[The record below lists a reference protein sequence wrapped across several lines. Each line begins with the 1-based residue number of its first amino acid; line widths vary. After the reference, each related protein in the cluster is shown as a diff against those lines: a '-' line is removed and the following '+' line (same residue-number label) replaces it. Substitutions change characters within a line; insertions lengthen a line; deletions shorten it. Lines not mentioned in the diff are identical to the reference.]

1 MNIKTAIPLLIPLVF
16 LQSCLGDPDP
26 LPESIDTYHYYYN
39 NLLESYDLR
48 WEINNVLIGSGHSYG
63 YPAQA
68 IVSLD
73 MPEQEVLISAHNSD
87 NSQLIDSLSFTMYE
101 NNAYMIAVMGT
112 EEEPHLICEWL
123 DMRSPSPGMVKYRFL
138 HTSEALGPVD
148 IYVGG
153 DQQEHLVLEGL
164 DYTQLSDYLESSQQE
179 LWTSVIV
186 TPASILP
193 ADSTIIEYL
202 ANNVFETGWIHLCI
216 LEHTSSSPE
225 SSFQI
230 TVDDHPVY

>member
-1 MNIKTAIPLLIPLVF
+1 MNRKITILLLIPLMF

-26 LPESIDTYHYYYN
+26 LPETIDTYHYYYN

-48 WEINNVLIGSGHSYG
+48 WDINEVLIGSGHSYG
-63 YPAQA
+63 FPAQA

-73 MPEQEVLISAHNSD
+73 MPEQDVLIRASNSD
-87 NSQLIDSLSFTMYE
+87 NGQLIDSLSYTMFE

-112 EEEPHLICEWL
+112 EEEPHLICETL
-123 DMRSPSPGMVKYRFL
+123 DPRAPSPGMVKYRFL
-138 HTSEALGPVD
+138 QTSEALGPVD

-153 DQQEHLVLEGL
+153 DLEEHLVLEAM
-164 DYTQLSDYLESSQQE
+164 DYTQLSDYFESSQLQ

-186 TPASILP
+186 TPASMLP
-193 ADSTIIEYL
+193 ADSTILEYT
-202 ANNVFETGWIHLCI
+202 ANNVFEPGRIHLCI
-216 LEHTSSSPE
+216 LEHANSSPE